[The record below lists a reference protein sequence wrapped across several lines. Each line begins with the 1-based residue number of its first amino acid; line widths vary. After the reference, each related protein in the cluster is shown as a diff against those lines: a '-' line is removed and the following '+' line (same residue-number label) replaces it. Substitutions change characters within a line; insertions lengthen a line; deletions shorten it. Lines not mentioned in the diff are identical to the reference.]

1 MEFKTEVD
9 LGGRTLTLST
19 GKLAKQAHGAVR
31 AQFGDTVVL
40 ATACAQDSP
49 REGIDFFP
57 LTCDYREFFSAA
69 GKIPG
74 GFFKREGRPTEKEIL
89 TSRLIDRP
97 IRPLFADGFQNE
109 TQVVALVLSADME
122 NDPDV
127 VGLNAACTA
136 LYLSEIPFHTPLG
149 AVRVGQLDGE
159 FVVNPTNEQREE
171 STLDLIVVAT
181 ETDVVMME
189 AGAREVSEQ
198 VVLDAIDFGMERIRR
213 IIGKVKEL
221 YQRLNVVKW
230 PVVAPQRNEELYL
243 KVEQSITADLRE
255 ALCTPGKLFAQKKV
269 SEVKQRLVESFANDD
284 ETDINEVKKMFSAVK
299 EKLVRSMILD
309 ERVRSDKRSFDQ
321 IRPITCE
328 VGVLP
333 RTHGSALFTR
343 GETQA
348 LVNVTL
354 GTSADAQ
361 RIEGLNGDAKKRF
374 LLHYNFPPFSVGEVR
389 FMRGPGRREI
399 GHGAL
404 AERALR
410 DILPDEESFP
420 YTIRIVSDILE
431 SNGSSSMASVCGG
444 CLALM
449 DAGVPLS
456 APIAGVA
463 MGLVGDG
470 SGRTAVLS
478 DIAGEEDHYG
488 DMDFKVAGSKKGIT
502 AIQMDLKIRGITREV
517 MEQALNQ
524 AREGRIH
531 ILDNMLRTLERP
543 RDDISQ
549 YAPRIITI
557 MVNREKI
564 RDIIGPGGK
573 VIRSIV
579 ERTGAKIEVNDDGR
593 VDIASSDEAA
603 ALKAKSI
610 IEEIVAEPEVGKSYL
625 GKVVRL
631 TDFGAFVQILPGTDG
646 LLHISEVA
654 HHRVER
660 IEDELEEGQ
669 EIMVKVILIDPM
681 GRVKLSRRELL
692 VDEGGPS
699 GGDSRPDD
707 DDGGER
713 RPPRRDDRRPG
724 GPPRSDGGRPPRDR
738 GGRPGGRPGGARPGS
753 GRDRRPGGGDRGR
766 RPPGRGGRSG
776 SDS

>member
-97 IRPLFADGFQNE
+97 IRPLFEDGFRNE

-127 VGLNAACTA
+127 VGLNAACAA

-149 AVRVGQLDGE
+149 AVRVGTVDGE
-159 FVVNPTNEQREE
+159 FVINPTNEQREE
-171 STLDLIVVAT
+171 SALDLIVVAT

-189 AGAREVSEQ
+189 AGAKEVSEQ
-198 VVLDAIDFGMERIRR
+198 MVLDAIDFGMERIRR

-230 PVVAPQRNEELYL
+230 PVEAPTQDEELFQ

-255 ALCTPGKLFAQKKV
+255 ALCTPGKLFAQKRVK
-269 SEVKQRLVESFANDD
+269 EVKQRLVENFADD
-284 ETDINEVKKMFSAVK
+284 SETDIDQVKKMFGAVK

-309 ERVRSDKRSFDQ
+309 EGVRSDKRSFNQ
-321 IRPITCE
+321 IRPINCD

-361 RIEGLNGDAKKRF
+361 RIEGLNGDAKKKF

-389 FMRGPGRREI
+389 FLRGPGRREI

-410 DILPDEESFP
+410 DILPDEDNFP

-449 DAGVPLS
+449 DAGVPLT

-463 MGLVGDG
+463 MGLVGDE

-502 AIQMDLKIRGITREV
+502 AIQMDLKIKGITREI

-524 AREGRIH
+524 ARDGRIH

-549 YAPRIITI
+549 FAPRIISI

-579 ERTGAKIEVNDDGR
+579 ERTGAKIEVNDDGK

-692 VDEGGPS
+692 VDEGGDS
-699 GGDSRPDD
+699 GGGDRRPDD
-707 DDGGER
+707 DKRDDR

-724 GPPRSDGGRPPRDR
+724 GPPRSSRPPRDR
-738 GGRPGGRPGGARPGS
+738 DRRPGGGRPGGRPGGGRS
-753 GRDRRPGGGDRGR
+753 GGGGGGDRGR
-766 RPPGRGGRSG
+766 RPPSRGGRSG